1 MHYLGLALYAEGRT
15 DERFLGPVL
24 QRLCGDICARESR
37 QVVQFNDE
45 ILPLMHSPKWQHAPR
60 EDRILD
66 AARQAEGAWS
76 ILFVHADADGDAV
89 KARRERAQPGLEQ
102 LRAVFGQACQ
112 GVAVVPVRT
121 TEAWALC
128 DGDAL
133 RQAFGT
139 PLDDKALALPASAK
153 AVEGLADPKQ
163 CLEAAFKASQAGG
176 RRKRQHSVNERLGAL
191 GEQVALARLRQL
203 TAFQT
208 LEAELKQA
216 LRTLRVLEDA

>member
-37 QVVQFNDE
+37 HVVQFNDE
-45 ILPLMHSPKWQHAPR
+45 ILPLTHSPKLQHALR

-76 ILFVHADADGDAV
+76 ILFVHADADGDTN
-89 KARRERAQPGLEQ
+89 KARRERAQPGLDR
-102 LRAVFGQACQ
+102 LREAFDQTCQ
-112 GVAVVPVRT
+112 GVAVIPVRT

-133 RQAFGT
+133 RQVFGT
-139 PLDDKALALPASAK
+139 TLDDRALALPASAK

-163 CLEAAFKASQAGG
+163 CLAAAFASSQAGG
-176 RRKRQHSVNERLGAL
+176 RRRSSRTVNERLGAL
-191 GEQVALARLRQL
+191 GEQVALAHLRQL
-203 TAFQT
+203 TAFQN
-208 LEAELKQA
+208 LEGELKQA
-216 LRTLRVLEDA
+216 LRALRVLEDA